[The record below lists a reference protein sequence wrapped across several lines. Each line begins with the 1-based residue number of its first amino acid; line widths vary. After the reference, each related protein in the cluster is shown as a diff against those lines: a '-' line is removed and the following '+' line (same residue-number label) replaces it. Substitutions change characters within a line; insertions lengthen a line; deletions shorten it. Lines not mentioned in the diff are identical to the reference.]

1 MAMMGMILKAL
12 SGLGDGLAFALALTC
27 LGAAM
32 GAQGGRFSPRLDI
45 LAHFAPLW
53 LLGATLALTYALTLA
68 TPNLRLLIGT
78 LGAVGMLAAGA
89 LIVPELVRPMSPKAP
104 RDASHQIKIIQFNA
118 WRKNPDV
125 ERTADWLVAQNPDV
139 IAVEEMSP
147 RLGEAILRR
156 RHYSVAHGIGQ
167 VTILSRSDPLPA
179 TFSLGPNWEELPGI
193 SRARLP
199 APDGGAY
206 DVVGVH
212 YLWPTVPFQLKQR
225 AAMVQ
230 VVGRADHK
238 RLIVVGDFNLTPW
251 SFALRRQD
259 GQFGLERRTHALF
272 TWPVRPFARG
282 RLRAPVPFLP
292 LDQVYAGS
300 DWRTVSITRGPKL
313 GSDHLPVVVVL
324 ALKD

>member
-1 MAMMGMILKAL
+1 MAVMGMILKAL

-27 LGAAM
+27 LGAAV
-32 GAQGGRFSPRLDI
+32 GAQGGRFSTRLDI
-45 LAHFAPLW
+45 LSHFAPLW
-53 LLGATLALTYALTLA
+53 MLGAALALAYGLVLA

-78 LGAVGMLAAGA
+78 LGGVGVLAAGA
-89 LIVPELVRPMSPKAP
+89 LIVPELMRPMTPAAP
-104 RDASHQIKIIQFNA
+104 ADTPRQVKIIQFNG

-139 IAVEEMSP
+139 IAVEEINQP
-147 RLGEAILRR
+147 LRAAILRR

-167 VTILSRSDPLPA
+167 VTILSRSDPLPP

-199 APDGGAY
+199 APGGGAY
-206 DVVGVH
+206 DIVGIH
-212 YLWPTVPFQLKQR
+212 YLWPTVPFQVKQR

-230 VVGRADHK
+230 VVGRADRK

-259 GQFGLERRTHALF
+259 AQFGLERRTRALF

-282 RLRAPVPFLP
+282 RLQAPVPFLP